1 MGWREKHMA
10 QRMSGAGRQEQIL
23 EGATRLFAQKGFRG
37 TTTRE
42 IAQRLGIS
50 EALMFKYFPTKEE
63 LFRAIIQRRVNGSQE
78 MLFPQ
83 EAIRAKDD
91 RQVFRAIA
99 SYLIQRNTEDPAFMR
114 LVLFSALE
122 NHDLSRIFFENN
134 ALQNT
139 RVLAGYIRQRTK
151 EKAFK
156 KVSPFLAARAFIGMI
171 LHYIQSL
178 EIYDM
183 KKFFRFSQKKV
194 IDTFVD
200 AFLNG
205 LNNRQEKNES
215 RRRKTRKETKS

>member
-1 MGWREKHMA
+1 MG
-10 QRMSGAGRQEQIL
+10 QRMSRAGRQEQIL
-23 EGATRLFAQKGFRG
+23 EGAMLLFAQKGFRG

-91 RQVFRAIA
+91 RQVFRSIA
-99 SYLIQRNTEDPAFMR
+99 SYLIRKNTEDPTFMR
-114 LVLFSALE
+114 LVLYSALE

-139 RVLAGYIRQRTK
+139 RVLADYIRQRIK
-151 EKAFK
+151 EKAFR
-156 KVSPFLAARAFIGMI
+156 KVSPFLAARAFIGMV

-194 IDTFVD
+194 VDTFVNS
-200 AFLNG
+200 FLDG

-215 RRRKTRKETKS
+215 KGRKTRKEPK

>member
-1 MGWREKHMA
+1 
-10 QRMSGAGRQEQIL
+10 MSGAGRQEQIL

-63 LFRAIIQRRVNGSQE
+63 LFRAIIQKRVNGSQE

-91 RQVFRAIA
+91 RQVFRSIA
-99 SYLIQRNTEDPAFMR
+99 SYLIQKNTEDPTFMR

-139 RVLAGYIRQRTK
+139 RVLAEYIRQRTK

-183 KKFFRFSQKKV
+183 KQFFRFSQKKV
-194 IDTFVD
+194 VDTFVD

-205 LNNRQEKNES
+205 LNNRREKNES
-215 RRRKTRKETKS
+215 KRRKNRKEAKS